1 MAFWDEIY
9 VTILS
14 KVPLWFLNGNYI
26 GEFCNRILA
35 LFFFFFFK
43 ASVALSLS
51 DIPWN
56 GPIGKLGFENKKQL
70 IFAEIPS
77 EHVIARA

>member
-1 MAFWDEIY
+1 MVVSIKIEIKIIA
-9 VTILS
+9 VN
-14 KVPLWFLNGNYI
+14 FLKNNKI
-26 GEFCNRILA
+26 FLFQL